1 MAASAGPMEKSASR
15 TGGKRDEVPGTEVG
29 SVRMDE
35 QLTSEVG
42 VTGIIGSSTIR
53 GVGVKFASGVA
64 AQALKRKKLKID
76 KKIINRIRFIYF

>member
-1 MAASAGPMEKSASR
+1 
-15 TGGKRDEVPGTEVG
+15 
-29 SVRMDE
+29 MDE